1 MPVYRVV
8 LFCHAALSEALSDR
22 PSAIGRETWSP
33 NQEPLIFLLAFFPYR
48 VVDARRPGATAIPHP
63 KTCKPCFN
71 NAKSQFASPTPAP
84 THKKARPEAS
94 NPNPQPHESNKPARG
109 QGRPSEFFQSLGA
122 ENVVYI
128 SLEGH
133 NLSKQ
138 EGLEGSLKGLR
149 MDLGVR
155 RGFW

>member
-1 MPVYRVV
+1 M
-8 LFCHAALSEALSDR
+8 LEDL
-22 PSAIGRETWSP
+22 GRQPFHT
-33 NQEPLIFLLAFFPYR
+33 
-48 VVDARRPGATAIPHP
+48 RRPASPASTTP
-63 KTCKPCFN
+63 KAN
-71 NAKSQFASPTPAP
+71 LRAPTPAP
-84 THKKARPEAS
+84 THKKERPEAS
-94 NPNPQPHESNKPARG
+94 IPNPKPHESNKPARG

-149 MDLGVR
+149 MDLQGVR
-155 RGFW
+155 RVWVSLERFSQFYR